1 MILKIGEL
9 ARGGAMANKIE
20 PRARILVIDD
30 ELGIREGCR
39 RALSP
44 HSYQIEVAENGPA
57 GLRKVREEGPFDLI
71 LLDAMMP
78 GMNGVEVLKRCREI
92 DPFQI
97 CVIITGYATVDL
109 AVQATREGAYDF
121 LAKPFSADTLLMT
134 VNRALEHRQLLK
146 ERERLQAIE
155 EEMHEAARARAESQ
169 KLDAV
174 QGRFMVNM
182 VHIMRGPV
190 AVMQSYLQMMR
201 QGYIPAEQYA
211 ATLQRIEERAGSVLE
226 TLDDLLL
233 LAHLRGKVGES
244 KMERVPVADVLE
256 QVVADLQE
264 RAGKAGVQLVIEIND
279 RPVLWAHRDHIRQL
293 WRNLLTNAIQ
303 YTPAGGQVAASL
315 HQDAQGQIIGAVH
328 DTGIGLAADEIPRI
342 FEDFYRTDAAKE
354 RQELSSGLGMSIIQ
368 CLVEF
373 YGGTIQVV
381 SQPGQG
387 STFTFVLPPQP
398 PPTEAEDLVLG

>member
-1 MILKIGEL
+1 MTNETQ
-9 ARGGAMANKIE
+9 
-20 PRARILVIDD
+20 PQARILVIDD

-44 HSYQIEVAENGPA
+44 HGYRVEVAENGPV
-57 GLRKVREEGPFDLI
+57 GLRKMREEGPFDLI

-78 GMNGVEVLKRCREI
+78 GMSGVEVLKHCREM

-121 LAKPFSADTLLMT
+121 LAKPFSADALLMT
-134 VNRALEHRQLLK
+134 ANRALEHRQLLK
-146 ERERLQAIE
+146 ERERLRAVEDEI
-155 EEMHEAARARAESQ
+155 HEATRARAELQ

-182 VHIMRGPV
+182 VHIMRAPV
-190 AVMQSYLQMMR
+190 AVMQSYIQMMR
-201 QGYIPAEQYA
+201 QGYIPQEGYE
-211 ATLQRIEERAGSVLE
+211 ATLQRVEERAGSVLE

-244 KMERVPVADVLE
+244 KMERVSVADVLQE
-256 QVVADLQE
+256 VAAGLQE
-264 RAGKAGVQLVIEIND
+264 RTEARDLQLSLDMAD

-293 WRNLLTNAIQ
+293 WRNLLANAIQ
-303 YTPAGGQVAASL
+303 YTPAGGRITVSL
-315 HQDAQGQIIGAVH
+315 RQDAEGRIIGAVR
-328 DTGIGLAADEIPRI
+328 DTGIGLLADEIPRI

-354 RQELSSGLGMSIIQ
+354 MQELGSGLGISIIQ
-368 CLVEF
+368 NIVGL
-373 YGGTIQVV
+373 YDGTIEVE
-381 SQPGQG
+381 SEPGQG
-387 STFTFVLPPQP
+387 STFTFFLPPHA
-398 PPTEAEDLVLG
+398 PPTEAENMVLG

>member
-1 MILKIGEL
+1 MTNETQ
-9 ARGGAMANKIE
+9 
-20 PRARILVIDD
+20 PQARILVIDD

-44 HSYQIEVAENGPA
+44 HGYRVKVAENGPV
-57 GLRKVREEGPFDLI
+57 GLRKMREEGPFDLI

-78 GMNGVEVLKRCREI
+78 GMSGVEVLKHCREM

-121 LAKPFSADTLLMT
+121 LAKPFSADALLMT
-134 VNRALEHRQLLK
+134 ANRALEHRQLLK
-146 ERERLQAIE
+146 ERERLRAVEDEI
-155 EEMHEAARARAESQ
+155 HEAARARAELQ

-182 VHIMRGPV
+182 VHIMRAPV
-190 AVMQSYLQMMR
+190 AVMQSYIQMMR
-201 QGYIPAEQYA
+201 QGYIPQEGYE
-211 ATLQRIEERAGSVLE
+211 ATLQRVEERAGSVLE

-244 KMERVPVADVLE
+244 KMERVSVADVLQE
-256 QVVADLQE
+256 VAAGLQE
-264 RAGKAGVQLVIEIND
+264 RTEARDLQLSLDMAD

-293 WRNLLTNAIQ
+293 WRNLLANAIQ
-303 YTPAGGQVAASL
+303 YTPAGGRITVSL
-315 HQDAQGQIIGAVH
+315 RQDAEGRIIGAVR
-328 DTGIGLAADEIPRI
+328 DTGIGLLADEIPRI

-354 RQELSSGLGMSIIQ
+354 MQELGSGLGISIIQ
-368 CLVEF
+368 NIVGL
-373 YGGTIQVV
+373 YDGTIEVE
-381 SQPGQG
+381 SEPGQG
-387 STFTFVLPPQP
+387 STFTFFLPPHA
-398 PPTEAEDLVLG
+398 PPTEAENMVLG

>member
-1 MILKIGEL
+1 MGNDTGPK
-9 ARGGAMANKIE
+9 
-20 PRARILVIDD
+20 ARILVIDD

-44 HSYQIEVAENGPA
+44 HGYRVEVAENGPA
-57 GLRKVREEGPFDLI
+57 GLHKIREEAPFELI

-78 GMNGVEVLKRCREI
+78 GMSGIEVLRHCREM

-109 AVQATREGAYDF
+109 AIQATREGAYDF
-121 LAKPFSADTLLMT
+121 LAKPFSADVLLMA
-134 VNRALEHRQLLK
+134 VRRALEHRQLLK

-155 EEMHEAARARAESQ
+155 EEMREATRVRAEVQ

-174 QGRFMVNM
+174 QSRFMVNM
-182 VHIMRGPV
+182 VHIMRAPV
-190 AVMQSYLQMMR
+190 AVMQSYIQMMR
-201 QGYIPAEQYA
+201 QGYISQEQYTD
-211 ATLQRIEERAGSVLE
+211 TLQRMEERGGSVLE

-244 KMERVPVADVLE
+244 KMERVSVADVLE
-256 QVVADLQE
+256 KIADGLQE
-264 RAGKAGVQLVIEIND
+264 RAEAAGLDLALEVAD
-279 RPVLWAHRDHIRQL
+279 RPVLWAHRDHIEQL

-303 YTPAGGQVAASL
+303 YTPSGGQVTVSL
-315 HQDAQGQIIGAVH
+315 RQDAEGRIVGAVR
-328 DTGIGLAADEIPRI
+328 DTGIGLAADEVPRI

-354 RQELSSGLGMSIIQ
+354 MQELGSGLGMSIIQ
-368 CLVEF
+368 NIVEL
-373 YGGTIQVV
+373 YDGTIEVE
-381 SQPGQG
+381 SEPGQG
-387 STFTFVLPPQP
+387 STFTFILPPHP

>member
-1 MILKIGEL
+1 
-9 ARGGAMANKIE
+9 MANEMETK
-20 PRARILVIDD
+20 ARILIIDD

-44 HSYQIEVAENGPA
+44 HGYEVIVAENGAA
-57 GLRKVREEGPFDLI
+57 GLRKMREEGPFELM

-78 GMNGVEVLKRCREI
+78 GMSGVEVLKHCQGL

-121 LAKPFSADTLLMT
+121 LAKPFSADTLLMS

-155 EEMHEAARARAESQ
+155 EEMRENARARAELQ

-182 VHIMRGPV
+182 VHIMRAPV
-190 AVMQSYLQMMR
+190 AVMQSYIQMMCE
-201 QGYIPAEQYA
+201 GYIPEEQYEI
-211 ATLQRIEERAGSVLE
+211 TLQRMEERAGSVLE

-244 KMERVPVADVLE
+244 TMERVSVADVLE
-256 QVVADLQE
+256 QTAAGLQE
-264 RAGKAGVQLVIEIND
+264 RAEAAGLQLFMEVAD
-279 RPVLWAHRDHIRQL
+279 RPVLWAHRDHIEQL

-303 YTPAGGQVAASL
+303 YTPAKNQVTASL
-315 HQDAQGQIIGAVH
+315 RQDAKGRIVGAVR
-328 DTGIGLAADEIPRI
+328 DTGIGLRADEIPRI
-342 FEDFYRTDAAKE
+342 FEDFYRTDAAKQMRE
-354 RQELSSGLGMSIIQ
+354 FSSGLGMSIIQ
-368 CLVEF
+368 IIVEL
-373 YGGTIQVV
+373 YDGVIEIE
-381 SQPGQG
+381 SEPDQG
-387 STFTFVLPPQP
+387 STFSFVLPPKA
-398 PPTEAEDLVLG
+398 PPTDAADQVIG

>member
-1 MILKIGEL
+1 
-9 ARGGAMANKIE
+9 MANEMETK
-20 PRARILVIDD
+20 ARILIIDD

-44 HSYQIEVAENGPA
+44 HGYEVIVAENGAA
-57 GLRKVREEGPFDLI
+57 GLRKMREEGPFELM

-78 GMNGVEVLKRCREI
+78 GMSGVEVLKHCQGL

-121 LAKPFSADTLLMT
+121 LAKPFSADTLLMS

-155 EEMHEAARARAESQ
+155 EEMRENARARAELQ

-182 VHIMRGPV
+182 VHIMRAPV
-190 AVMQSYLQMMR
+190 AVMQSYIQMMCE
-201 QGYIPAEQYA
+201 GYIPEEQYEI
-211 ATLQRIEERAGSVLE
+211 TLQRMEERAGSVLE

-244 KMERVPVADVLE
+244 TMERVSVADVLE
-256 QVVADLQE
+256 QTAAGLQE
-264 RAGKAGVQLVIEIND
+264 RAEAAGLQLFMEVAD
-279 RPVLWAHRDHIRQL
+279 RPVLWAHRDHIEQL

-303 YTPAGGQVAASL
+303 YTPAKGQVTASL
-315 HQDAQGQIIGAVH
+315 RQDAKGRIVGAVR
-328 DTGIGLAADEIPRI
+328 DTGIGLRADEIPRI
-342 FEDFYRTDAAKE
+342 FEDFYRTDAAKQMRE
-354 RQELSSGLGMSIIQ
+354 FSSGLGMSIIQ
-368 CLVEF
+368 IIVEL
-373 YGGTIQVV
+373 YDGVIEIE
-381 SQPGQG
+381 SEPDQG
-387 STFTFVLPPQP
+387 STFSFVLPPKA
-398 PPTEAEDLVLG
+398 PPTDAADQVIG